1 MTRFLAF
8 ILPAAF
14 AVSCTTVSSRPV
26 SFPDHPVTLRV
37 ANRIIDEDNTEH
49 IIRFRNA
56 GTQVLSFDYTIA
68 DQPGV
73 PHVDAAGP
81 NSGYVKNLYP
91 GEERE
96 VPNPWKKMG
105 VFVSLGTVTYGK
117 QSEESLQ
124 KTYRPDLATPAAAA
138 GTAGSAAD
146 LFGTPPAPAAATPL
160 P

>member
-1 MTRFLAF
+1 MTRFLAL

-26 SFPDHPVTLRV
+26 TFPDHPVSLRV
-37 ANRIIDEDNTEH
+37 SNRIIDEDNTEH
-49 IIRFRNA
+49 IVRFRNA

-105 VFVSLGTVTYGK
+105 VFVSLGAVTYGK
-117 QSEESLQ
+117 QSEETLQ
-124 KTYRPDLATPAAAA
+124 KTYRPDLATPAAANP
-138 GTAGSAAD
+138 AGSAAD
-146 LFGTPPAPAAATPL
+146 LFGTPPAPPAAPPL

>member
-1 MTRFLAF
+1 
-8 ILPAAF
+8 
-14 AVSCTTVSSRPV
+14 
-26 SFPDHPVTLRV
+26 
-37 ANRIIDEDNTEH
+37 
-49 IIRFRNA
+49 
-56 GTQVLSFDYTIA
+56 
-68 DQPGV
+68 
-73 PHVDAAGP
+73 
-81 NSGYVKNLYP
+81 VKNLYP

-124 KTYRPDLATPAAAA
+124 KTYRPDLATPAAT
-138 GTAGSAAD
+138 GGSAGSAAD